1 MSDLTVF
8 LQEATANRWCKKVPC
23 TTCGSKDFRQGLE
36 SLGVEKVIIGL
47 GLLNSE
53 EFYKNLNTIDAVFK
67 WLRFSWIVS
76 TPDDLESIRGSVAW
90 EYFNHKNDDYKRA
103 VATRDENRAIEGAR
117 QSEFRKAKASKASH
131 DLIKALHRGDIKAI
145 QSLLAKGADPDA
157 DRGPSELTARQ
168 IARQFGK
175 EELYFPNNTLDST

>member
-1 MSDLTVF
+1 MKALLASVKTKK
-8 LQEATANRWCKKVPC
+8 WCTKIPC
-23 TTCGSKDFRQGLE
+23 TTCGSRDFRQSLE
-36 SLGVEKVIIGL
+36 SLGAKKVISGL
-47 GLLNSE
+47 GSLNHD
-53 EFYKNLNTIDAVFK
+53 EFYENKDTIKAIFK

-90 EYFNHKNDDYKRA
+90 EYFNHKNDDYKHA
-103 VATRDENRAIEGAR
+103 VATRDENRAIEEAR

-131 DLIKALHRGDIKAI
+131 DLIKALNRGDIKAI
-145 QSLLAKGADPDA
+145 QGLLAKGADPDA

-175 EELYFPNNTLDST
+175 EELYFPNDTSGLT